1 MTHSLPRHA
10 GPTQHAAMTAS
21 RRDRRRRR
29 RPLGAKLMGG
39 FGEILITL
47 GVLGLLFV
55 VWELWWTGIEAE
67 SDRQDSLTEFYAN
80 MPEPPAASDGDGDGD
95 DGDAEGGPNPADFEV
110 CYTLDDGTEIGCAEH
125 MRSQTGSEQIMGTV
139 YVPRLGEG
147 WAAPIRHGVSA
158 NQIDRGGVGH
168 YPSTQWPDEPG
179 NFAMAGHR
187 NTNASM
193 LGNQDNLQTGDP
205 IYVVSYDGI
214 YVYEV
219 RERHVVLPN
228 QTDVLNPVPS
238 ASGAEAEFGV
248 LTFTTCHPMYSN
260 RERLI
265 HHAEIVDFVPIGGE
279 APADLVHH
287 EPITE
292 MFYAGEG

>member
-1 MTHSLPRHA
+1 
-10 GPTQHAAMTAS
+10 
-21 RRDRRRRR
+21 
-29 RPLGAKLMGG
+29 MGG

-67 SDRQDSLTEFYAN
+67 SDRQDSLNEFYSS
-80 MPEPPAASDGDGDGD
+80 MPEPPVPSSDD
-95 DGDAEGGPNPADFEV
+95 DSDDGPNPEDFEV
-110 CYTLDDGTEIGCAEH
+110 CYTLEDGTEIGCADH
-125 MRSQTGSEQIMGTV
+125 MRSQTGSEQIMGVV
-139 YVPRLGEG
+139 YAPRLGDS
-147 WAAPIRHGVSA
+147 WAAPIRYGVSA

-168 YPSTQWPDEPG
+168 YPTTQWPDEPG

-193 LGNQDNLQTGDP
+193 LGNQDSLQTGDP
-205 IYVVSYDGI
+205 IYVVSNDGI

-219 RERHVVLPN
+219 RERHVVLPS
-228 QTDVLNPVPS
+228 QTEVLNPVPS
-238 ASGAEAEFGV
+238 NYDAQPEFGV

-287 EPITE
+287 EPIAE
-292 MFYAGEG
+292 MFYAGEAG

>member
-1 MTHSLPRHA
+1 M
-10 GPTQHAAMTAS
+10 
-21 RRDRRRRR
+21 
-29 RPLGAKLMGG
+29 GAKIVGG
-39 FGEILITL
+39 VGEILITL

-67 SDRQDSLTEFYAN
+67 SDRQDSLNEFYAN
-80 MPEPPAASDGDGDGD
+80 MPEAAGHDDD
-95 DGDAEGGPNPADFEV
+95 DGEAEDESAPNPADFEV
-110 CYTLDDGTEIGCAEH
+110 CYTLEDGTEIGCADH
-125 MRSQTGSEQIMGTV
+125 MRSQTGSEQIMGVV
-139 YVPRLGEG
+139 YAPRLGNN
-147 WAAPIRHGVSA
+147 WAAPIRYGVSA
-158 NQIDRGGVGH
+158 HQIDRGGVGH

-193 LGNQDNLQTGDP
+193 LGNQDSLQTGDP
-205 IYVVSYDGI
+205 IYVVSNDGI

-219 RERHVVLPN
+219 RERHVVLPS
-228 QTDVLNPVPS
+228 QTEVLNPVPS
-238 ASGAEAEFGV
+238 NYGAQPEFGV

-279 APADLVHH
+279 APSDLVHH
-287 EPITE
+287 DHITG
-292 MFYAGEG
+292 MFYAGEAG

>member
-1 MTHSLPRHA
+1 
-10 GPTQHAAMTAS
+10 MTAPAP
-21 RRDRRRRR
+21 RRADPAQRAPSPTRKAARPRRSA
-29 RPLGAKLMGG
+29 GAKIVGG

-67 SDRQDSLTEFYAN
+67 SDRQDSLNEFYAN
-80 MPEPPAASDGDGDGD
+80 MPEPSAPAAEDDSDEDQ
-95 DGDAEGGPNPADFEV
+95 GPDPADFEV
-110 CYTLDDGTEIGCAEH
+110 CYTLADGTEIGCADY
-125 MRSQTGSEQIMGTV
+125 MRSQTGSEQIMGVV
-139 YVPRLGEG
+139 YAPRLGDS
-147 WAAPIRHGVSA
+147 WAAPIRYGVSA

-168 YPSTQWPDEPG
+168 YPTTQWPDEPG

-193 LGNQDNLQTGDP
+193 LGNQDSLQIGDP
-205 IYVVSYDGI
+205 IYVVSNDGI

-219 RERHVVLPN
+219 SERHVVAPS
-228 QTDVLNPVPS
+228 QTEVLNPVPS
-238 ASGAEAEFGV
+238 NYGAQPKFGV

-287 EPITE
+287 EGVAE
-292 MFYAGEG
+292 MFYAGEAG

>member
-1 MTHSLPRHA
+1 M
-10 GPTQHAAMTAS
+10 
-21 RRDRRRRR
+21 
-29 RPLGAKLMGG
+29 GARILGG

-67 SDRQDSLTEFYAN
+67 SDRQDSMTEFYAN
-80 MPEPPAASDGDGDGD
+80 IPDRPAVSDEDGDED
-95 DGDAEGGPNPADFEV
+95 DEDGGPNPEDFEV
-110 CYTLDDGTEIGCAEH
+110 CYTLADGTEIGCADH
-125 MRSQTGSEQIMGTV
+125 MRAQTGPEDIMGMV
-139 YVPRLGEG
+139 YAPRLGDS

-168 YPSTQWPDEPG
+168 YPSTQFPDEPG

-193 LGNQDNLQTGDP
+193 LGNQDDLQIGDP
-205 IYVVSYDGI
+205 LYVFTYDGI

-228 QTDVLNPVPS
+228 QTEVLSPVPS
-238 ASGAEAEFGV
+238 QAGAEAEFGV

-265 HHAEIVDFVPIGGE
+265 HHAEIVDFIPIGGE
-279 APADLVHH
+279 APEDLVHH
-287 EPITE
+287 EPIAE
-292 MFYAGEG
+292 MFYAGGAG